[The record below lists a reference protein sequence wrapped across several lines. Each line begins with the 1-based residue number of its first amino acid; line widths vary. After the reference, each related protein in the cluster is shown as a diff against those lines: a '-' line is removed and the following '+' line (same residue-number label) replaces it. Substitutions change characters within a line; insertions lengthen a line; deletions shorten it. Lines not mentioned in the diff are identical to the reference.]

1 MNNKIVLDAFTE
13 LAPHYED
20 TIDWEVHEF
29 CGLGY
34 RELIRHLVDNVPVIE
49 GQRILDIASGTA
61 VGSVEIATRI
71 GADGQVVGLDI
82 TPAMMVYGTENI
94 AAAKLGSRIH
104 QVCGSGMQMPFS
116 ADSFDAVMCG
126 LGTHHMDVP
135 RLLSEIRRVLR
146 SEGHLVMA
154 DVGAPAPWRMLWGR
168 ALVWLSI
175 QLIRIF
181 WRSARVEA
189 EADAISSIRTAAE
202 WRDLLIRFGFDSV
215 EIVER
220 PARRFWYPCVLILSA
235 ILHKDWS

>member
-1 MNNKIVLDAFTE
+1 VSNKIVLDAFTE

-20 TIDWEVHEF
+20 TIDWEVREF

-34 RELIRHLVDNVPVIE
+34 RELIRQLVDSVPVIE

-61 VGSVEIATRI
+61 VGSVEIAVRT
-71 GADGQVVGLDI
+71 GAGSQVVGLDI
-82 TPAMMVYGTENI
+82 TPAMMAYGAGNI
-94 AAAKLGSRIH
+94 AAAELGSRIH
-104 QVCGSGMQMPFS
+104 QVCGSGMEMPLS
-116 ADSFDAVMCG
+116 AGSFDVVMCG

-146 SEGHLVMA
+146 SQGHLVMA
-154 DVGAPAPWRMLWGR
+154 DVGAPAPWRTVWGR

-175 QLIRIF
+175 RLIRTF

-189 EADAISSIRTAAE
+189 EADAIPSIRTAAE

-235 ILHKDWS
+235 IIHKD